1 MQFTCRDFWKMVYE
15 RECGV
20 VMMLSDLVENGR
32 VNRMLLQKIFPMQS
46 GCKSYNNKLKGSGQP
61 LPLLG
66 QAVSHCFTGDFI
78 SILPLSD
85 VNLRPLFPAGG
96 VPPVLAYWGH
106 QEGAEVW

>member
-1 MQFTCRDFWKMVYE
+1 MCGGCDAVKPGGEWKGRMQ
-15 RECGV
+15 
-20 VMMLSDLVENGR
+20 
-32 VNRMLLQKIFPMQS
+32 LQMIFPMQS
-46 GCKSYNNKLKGSGQP
+46 GCKSYNSKLKGSGPP

-66 QAVSHCFTGDFI
+66 QAVSHCFTGDYI
-78 SILPLSD
+78 SILPLGD